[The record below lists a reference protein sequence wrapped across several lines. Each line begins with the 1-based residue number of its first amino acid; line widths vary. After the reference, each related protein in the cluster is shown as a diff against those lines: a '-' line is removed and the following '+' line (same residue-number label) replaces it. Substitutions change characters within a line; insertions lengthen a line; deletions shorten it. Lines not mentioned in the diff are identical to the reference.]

1 MERNCETEGLLEE
14 SKNICLVERQLRKEW
29 VRARVYTREC
39 ICGVLCKINYEDTYL
54 PTYLENYTFVCV
66 KLRFMRRT
74 KYEKGVKE
82 RKKEREGLAQTIM

>member
-1 MERNCETEGLLEE
+1 MERNCETEGMLEE

-54 PTYLENYTFVCV
+54 PRKLYVCV
-66 KLRFMRRT
+66 CQATFHEAYQVWERS
-74 KYEKGVKE
+74 E